1 MFGVSGTFL
10 IHFAGTFLIIGIA
23 VGLLVGKVVDL
34 CRRVKMVEGCK
45 PDANRT
51 WST

>member
-10 IHFAGTFLIIGIA
+10 IHFAATFLVIGIA
-23 VGLLVGKVVDL
+23 VGLVVGKVIDL
-34 CRRVKMVEGCK
+34 CRRVKKVENK
-45 PDANRT
+45 PNGN